1 MRGLEKVVL
10 QKVQMMNKLET
21 KLTRFGF
28 SFDKGGAH
36 QARTMMFQDLTTL
49 IEYVDNPE
57 ALKKDYI
64 QAIENDNCLGKKS
77 GQTRKISS
85 RHLKSLYSLD
95 PGITLFRAMLFFWNR
110 DPKSRPLLAL
120 LCTIAR
126 DAVFRMSV
134 PFIQSYADGLTVE
147 KKMLEK
153 YIGERNPE
161 RFSPAT
167 LGAISRNINATWT
180 QSGHLTG
187 RVRKIR
193 SLVHP
198 NPGAV
203 SYALLLGFL
212 SGVRGESLFHTD
224 YSKILDRRIEKLI
237 ELAEEASRKGW
248 IVFKKVGNVVEV
260 LFPNLLTTQELEWVH
275 EQNQTIN

>member
-1 MRGLEKVVL
+1 
-10 QKVQMMNKLET
+10 
-21 KLTRFGF
+21 
-28 SFDKGGAH
+28 
-36 QARTMMFQDLTTL
+36 
-49 IEYVDNPE
+49 
-57 ALKKDYI
+57 
-64 QAIENDNCLGKKS
+64 
-77 GQTRKISS
+77 
-85 RHLKSLYSLD
+85 
-95 PGITLFRAMLFFWNR
+95 MLFFWNR

-237 ELAEEASRKGW
+237 EVAEEASRKGW

-275 EQNQTIN
+275 EQNQTID